1 LAVRHASL
9 QMCNATVHHQ
19 PGLISHFLNTV
30 VQPVLFETVTF
41 KAERVVDLG
50 PFKQKVDDGLPLRK
64 VK

>member
-1 LAVRHASL
+1 
-9 QMCNATVHHQ
+9 MCNATVHHQ